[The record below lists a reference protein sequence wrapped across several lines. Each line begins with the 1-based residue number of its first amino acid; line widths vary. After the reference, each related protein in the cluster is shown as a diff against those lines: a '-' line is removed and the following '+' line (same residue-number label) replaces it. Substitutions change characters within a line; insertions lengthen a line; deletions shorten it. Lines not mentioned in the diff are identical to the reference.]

1 MAERIF
7 WLKLPMMTSGNITN
21 YQLLMISG
29 LLSGLEWTG
38 EQSTKNTDI
47 ACGLDWTYISIDI
60 SPQSAYP
67 VQYKN

>member
-1 MAERIF
+1 
-7 WLKLPMMTSGNITN
+7 
-21 YQLLMISG
+21 MISG